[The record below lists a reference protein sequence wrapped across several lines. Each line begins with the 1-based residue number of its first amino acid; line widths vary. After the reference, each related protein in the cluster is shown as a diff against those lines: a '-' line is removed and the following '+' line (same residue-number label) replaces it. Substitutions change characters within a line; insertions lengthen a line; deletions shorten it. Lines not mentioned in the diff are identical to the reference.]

1 MRSTLSLF
9 ALAPALVAV
18 TGCSQLGTSYPLPS
32 SEVLSRLRASE
43 VPLMPFGGSAS
54 DSMTLQKG
62 DNSVVWI
69 ILDENDHEL
78 LRLVAQIAPGDKS
91 TRVWTDVAPPE
102 GIRHEAVAK
111 GIAAN
116 PSIAAFYRA
125 IAAEQVDSALGQRH
139 FDLTRTYGPMMAAT
153 LANLPRL
160 GKTLG
165 NDAASSEKTSRDTM
179 QRAYDD
185 EAHGQWPTTQ
195 DAGGDNRKY
204 GDPTDDTVPK

>member
-1 MRSTLSLF
+1 MRRTIAWW

-18 TGCSQLGTSYPLPS
+18 AGCSQLGTSYPLPS

-43 VPLMPFGGSAS
+43 VPLMPFGGSAA

-62 DNSVVWI
+62 ANSVVWV

-78 LRLVAQIAPGDKS
+78 LRLVAQIAPGDQS

-125 IAAEQVDSALGQRH
+125 IAAEQVDSALSQRR

-160 GKTLG
+160 GKTFG
-165 NDAASSEKTSRDTM
+165 NDAAASDKASRDTM

-185 EAHGQWPTTQ
+185 EAKGQWPTTQ
-195 DAGGDNRKY
+195 DGGGDNRKY
-204 GDPTDDTVPK
+204 GEPTDDTVPK